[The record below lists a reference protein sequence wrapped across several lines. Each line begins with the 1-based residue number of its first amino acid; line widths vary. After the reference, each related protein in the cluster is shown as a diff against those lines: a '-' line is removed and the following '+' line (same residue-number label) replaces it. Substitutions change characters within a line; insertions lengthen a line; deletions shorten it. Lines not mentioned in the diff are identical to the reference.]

1 MASEAVILVLRILTA
16 LSAFVVILSP
26 APAIYRIHKNKSV
39 GHLTIFPLASLLA
52 NSHMWML
59 YGYFRGNIFPVMI
72 SFGFGDL
79 ATAAY
84 IIIYYRNAPLTQ
96 QRKFLQVLAVLC
108 SALFGITIYSIVA
121 AVGATNQN
129 YEQISHV
136 VGVFAILTAIA
147 LYGAPF
153 FEKFVYVMRTKNAQ
167 PIQIVMVICGFVN
180 NSLWVIYTAL
190 DGNWLQFIPNA
201 ICVPLGI
208 TMLVLY
214 VLYKPRHPTT
224 VCQTPQDAGRVI
236 SIVIE
241 TPKAEIQEK
250 ERTTSVRYEP
260 LVSPLAPVAAVTITS
275 NAGSGH
281 SLSR

>member
-1 MASEAVILVLRILTA
+1 MASEAVILLLRILTA

-72 SFGFGDL
+72 SFGFGDF

-84 IIIYYRNAPLTQ
+84 IAVYYRYAPPTQ

-108 SALFGITIYSIVA
+108 SALLGITIYGIVA
-121 AVGATNQN
+121 AAGVTHQS

-136 VGVFAILTAIA
+136 MGIFAILTAIA

-153 FEKFVYVMRTKNAQ
+153 FEKVVYVMRTKDAQ
-167 PIQIVMVICGFVN
+167 PIQIVMVICGFAN
-180 NSLWVIYTAL
+180 NSLWVIYTSL

-224 VCQTPQDAGRVI
+224 VCQTPQDASGVI

-250 ERTTSVRYEP
+250 ERTASVRYEP
-260 LVSPLAPVAAVTITS
+260 LVSPLAPVVSVSITS
-275 NAGSGH
+275 KSV
-281 SLSR
+281 SR